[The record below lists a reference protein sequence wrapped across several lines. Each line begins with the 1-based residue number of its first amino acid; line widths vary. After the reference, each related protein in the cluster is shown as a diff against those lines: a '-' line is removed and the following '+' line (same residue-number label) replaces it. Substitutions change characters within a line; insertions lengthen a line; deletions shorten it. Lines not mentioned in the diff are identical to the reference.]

1 MILGLTLCYN
11 IKNKGLRK
19 TMNKNKTKQDRMTMK
34 RKVPKSLQTWIITLV
49 IGMLLS
55 KVAVTGFS
63 LLDKVIIR
71 GVLTLAF
78 SLATIIVGVMYGVNL
93 LHGKKEGGKA
103 RITIYLI
110 LIVILLCA
118 VTSVFAFIKEI
129 SKTVLIVLGVISLF
143 IIALIILNIAL
154 TIRERKKQ
162 FEISQKKS
170 TNQTKPRYARTITTN
185 DEKTGLKIH
194 STTQDPVS
202 DSVEGTATKELNEVD
217 LELHE
222 ETAISLKTIHQLWAE
237 RDASK
242 KYLFVTN
249 DENPDL
255 KWVKIWHSPYGR
267 KRKFYGDIM
276 MKNAHDPVNDEIYYD
291 DKPIWKLLEI

>member
-1 MILGLTLCYN
+1 
-11 IKNKGLRK
+11 
-19 TMNKNKTKQDRMTMK
+19 MNKNKTKQDRMTMK

-49 IGMLLS
+49 IWMLLS

-63 LLDKVIIR
+63 LLDKVIMR

-78 SLATIIVGVMYGVNL
+78 NLATIIVGVMYAANL

-118 VTSVFAFIKEI
+118 VTSVLAFIKEI

-170 TNQTKPRYARTITTN
+170 ANQTIPRYARTITTN
-185 DEKTGLKIH
+185 DAKTELKNH
-194 STTQDPVS
+194 SAAQSPVS
-202 DSVEGTATKELNEVD
+202 DSVEATATKELNEVD

-291 DKPIWKLLEI
+291 DRPIWKLLEI

>member
-1 MILGLTLCYN
+1 
-11 IKNKGLRK
+11 
-19 TMNKNKTKQDRMTMK
+19 MK

-63 LLDKVIIR
+63 LLDKVIMR
-71 GVLTLAF
+71 GILSLLF
-78 SLATIIVGVMYGVNL
+78 NLATMIVGVMYAANL

-103 RITIYLI
+103 RITIYLV
-110 LIVILLCA
+110 LIGILLCGCA
-118 VTSVFAFIKEI
+118 ATSVLAFIKEI

-170 TNQTKPRYARTITTN
+170 ANQTIPRYARTITTN
-185 DEKTGLKIH
+185 DAKTELKNH
-194 STTQDPVS
+194 SATQPPIS
-202 DSVEGTATKELNEVD
+202 DSGEAAAPKELNEA
-217 LELHE
+217 ETEWRE

-237 RDASK
+237 RDTSK

-249 DENPDL
+249 NENPDL
-255 KWVKIWHSPYGR
+255 KWVKIWHAPYGR
-267 KRKFYGDIM
+267 KRQFYGDIM
-276 MKNAHDPVNDEIYYD
+276 MMNAHDPVNDEIYYD
-291 DKPIWKLLEI
+291 DKPIWSLYRG